1 MLYFKY
7 IEWLWTYSGYWQR
20 SDITCALWAT
30 AYHLTMRIFVLHC
43 VCRLATVLWRGW
55 GWQAPLEIVSSQ
67 SEVNRAGCSGPF
79 LVRMW
84 ISPGMEA
91 QQPLCVTSF
100 RWVFLVFQFVT
111 VASCPVTGWGI
122 STDLDICAEN
132 LCQDKILRPV
142 FCFTLFKYWAVT
154 EQFKMQQ

>member
-1 MLYFKY
+1 MALNIQWILTKVRYNLCTLGNCLPLNNEDFCAA
-7 IEWLWTYSGYWQR
+7 LCLQ
-20 SDITCALWAT
+20 TC
-30 AYHLTMRIFVLHC
+30 YC
-43 VCRLATVLWRGW
+43 TVKGL